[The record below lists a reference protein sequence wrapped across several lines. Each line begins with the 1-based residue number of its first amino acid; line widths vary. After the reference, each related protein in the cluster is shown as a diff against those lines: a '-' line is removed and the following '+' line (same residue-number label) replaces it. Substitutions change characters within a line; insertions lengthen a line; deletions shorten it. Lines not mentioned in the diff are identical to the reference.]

1 MKRIV
6 IFIFGLITYYRLN
19 HLNKLRIE
27 GVEHLRDLPVK
38 NVLFVSNHQTYFM
51 DVASFI
57 FIFGQV
63 TTPTLITNSGG
74 TFSNSSV
81 IMDFSIRELAVQTL
95 QNNEILTQG
104 FHQGDLKVTTAIF
117 NLGIKTK
124 IYPNPTTKFIII
136 ELEKN
141 VNADILVYDIN
152 GKIVIEDKLNDENQK
167 QLDFSF
173 LKQGNYLLHI
183 NVADKQSVYQINKTK

>member
-1 MKRIV
+1 MRSI
-6 IFIFGLITYYRLN
+6 
-19 HLNKLRIE
+19 
-27 GVEHLRDLPVK
+27 
-38 NVLFVSNHQTYFM
+38 LFLFLC
-51 DVASFI
+51 FPL

-63 TTPTLITNSGG
+63 TTPTVITNSGG

-81 IMDFSIRELAVQTL
+81 IMDFSIGELAVQTL

-104 FHQGDLKVTTAIF
+104 FHQGDLKVTTALI

-124 IYPNPTTKFIII
+124 IYPNPTTNFIIV

-141 VNADILVYDIN
+141 VNADIKVYDIN

-173 LKQGNYLLHI
+173 LKQGNYLLNI
-183 NVADKQSVYQINKTK
+183 NIADKQSVYQINKSK

>member
-1 MKRIV
+1 MRSI
-6 IFIFGLITYYRLN
+6 
-19 HLNKLRIE
+19 
-27 GVEHLRDLPVK
+27 
-38 NVLFVSNHQTYFM
+38 LFLFLC
-51 DVASFI
+51 FPI

-63 TTPTLITNSGG
+63 TTPTVITNSGG

-81 IMDFSIRELAVQTL
+81 IMDFSIGELAVQTL

-104 FHQGDLKVTTAIF
+104 FHQGDLKVTTAVF

-124 IYPNPTTKFIII
+124 IYPNPTTNFIIV

-141 VNADILVYDIN
+141 VNADIKVFDIN
-152 GKIVIEDKLNDENQK
+152 GKIVIEDKLNDENEK

-173 LKQGNYLLHI
+173 LKQGNYLLNI
-183 NVADKQSVYQINKTK
+183 NIADKQSVYQINKSK

>member
-1 MKRIV
+1 MRSI
-6 IFIFGLITYYRLN
+6 LL
-19 HLNKLRIE
+19 
-27 GVEHLRDLPVK
+27 
-38 NVLFVSNHQTYFM
+38 LFLCFP
-51 DVASFI
+51 I

-63 TTPTLITNSGG
+63 TTPTVITNSGG
-74 TFSNSSV
+74 TFSNSSI
-81 IMDFSIRELAVQTL
+81 IMDFSIGELAVQTL

-124 IYPNPTTKFIII
+124 IYPNPTTNFIIV

-141 VNADILVYDIN
+141 VNADIKVYDIN

-173 LKQGNYLLHI
+173 LKQGNYLLNI
-183 NVADKQSVYQINKTK
+183 NIADKQSVYQINKSK